1 MSRFTQFT
9 PGTPLEIRQI
19 HNKAEARE
27 GQVYYGKAADGSVH
41 KYIGTHEGRL
51 ELQDEL
57 IATKEDVANNE
68 TTIIDVDLAKA
79 DKCLAIAYAIVL

>member
-9 PGTPLEIRQI
+9 PGSVLEIRQI
-19 HNKAEARE
+19 HNKAEAEE
-27 GQVYYGKAADGSVH
+27 GRVYYGKAADGSIQ

-51 ELQDEL
+51 TLENEL
-57 IATKEDVANNE
+57 IATREDLDETNN
-68 TTIIDVDLAKA
+68 DVTDLDNSKA